1 MRNLC
6 AGVVP
11 LLFVLLAVGCNN
23 DNVSSDE
30 DARRAYL
37 GLDTSISKSINLG
50 FQGFNAASSANI
62 PAQMTTGDKAG
73 TVTITGQVD
82 QGASDNKTMRLE
94 IGMVMYDDGDI
105 VINDKGD
112 TIHVVYDTDVDPL
125 NQPYLEMKLSM
136 IPTGTLDGKMSTN
149 ASMNGVYHLSG
160 DLKGT
165 LAIEVTF
172 NGMLMACTA
181 PCMVLRVPGSTHVV
195 GTATNNDG
203 GVYMIDLTI

>member
-11 LLFVLLAVGCNN
+11 LFVILLGVGCNN

-50 FQGFNAASSANI
+50 FQGFNMASSANI
-62 PAQMTTGDKAG
+62 APQTTMGDKAG
-73 TVTITGQVD
+73 TLTVGGQVD
-82 QGASDNKTMRLE
+82 QGSSANKTMRLE
-94 IGMVMYDDGDI
+94 IGMVGYDDGDI
-105 VINDKGD
+105 EINDKHD
-112 TIHVVYDTDVDPL
+112 KIHVVYDTETDAA
-125 NQPYLEMKLSM
+125 NQPYLQMKLSN
-136 IPTGTLDGKMSTN
+136 IPTGTLDGTITSNT
-149 ASMNGVYHLSG
+149 SMKGVYHLSG

-165 LAIEVTF
+165 LALDVTF
-172 NGMLMACTA
+172 NGVLMACTA
-181 PCMVLRVPGSTHVV
+181 PCMVLRVPGSTHVT
-195 GTATNNDG
+195 GTATNNSG